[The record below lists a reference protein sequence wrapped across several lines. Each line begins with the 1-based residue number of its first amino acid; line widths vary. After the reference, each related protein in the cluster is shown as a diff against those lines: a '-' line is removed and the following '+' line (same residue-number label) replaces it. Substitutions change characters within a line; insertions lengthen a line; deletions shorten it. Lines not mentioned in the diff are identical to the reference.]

1 MTAGLQ
7 GLDGMFFVA
16 KRAVVESVPFDED
29 TFDGFHG
36 YDLDFSLAAITR
48 QLRAAAPREP

>member
-1 MTAGLQ
+1 
-7 GLDGMFFVA
+7 MFFVA